1 MPYIGH
7 GVTNA
12 GTFYVLDDLTM
23 SSSTT
28 YTLQVGG
35 VSVTPKADNLLITL
49 DGVIQHTPDAYTISG
64 STITFASAPGTGVDF

>member
-7 GVTNA
+7 SPTNA
-12 GTFYVLDDLTM
+12 GTFYVIDDLTM

-35 VSVTPKADNLLITL
+35 VSVTPRADNLLITL
-49 DGVIQHTPDAYTISG
+49 DGV
-64 STITFASAPGTGVDF
+64 V